1 LLTVGPAASAWPG
14 PDEKT
19 AVTAIALAAI
29 MAMAVAVLVAAERR
43 GDRRPVLVAKP
54 VASLAFL
61 LLGWSRVE
69 PGHPYGAW
77 VLLALLLCVAG
88 DLLLMLRRGFLP
100 GLASF
105 LLGHL
110 AYVLAFSA
118 LLLPRSWPA
127 IWAAPPLAASIAV
140 ALWLSPHLGRLR
152 VPVVAYIAVIT
163 VMVWGAVAVTV
174 TGRGPW
180 FLAAGAVLFYLS
192 DLAVVRDRLVVKRF
206 ASRAWG
212 LPAYYLGQFLLALT
226 VGH

>member
-1 LLTVGPAASAWPG
+1 M
-14 PDEKT
+14 
-19 AVTAIALAAI
+19 TAIALATI
-29 MAMAVAVLVAAERR
+29 MVAAVAILAVAERR
-43 GDRRPVLVAKP
+43 ANRRLVLVTKP
-54 VASLAFL
+54 VASLAFV
-61 LLGWSRVE
+61 LLGWSRFG
-69 PGHPYGAW
+69 PGHPYSAW
-77 VLLALLLCVAG
+77 VLLALVLCFAG

-127 IWAAPPLAASIAV
+127 VWALPPLLVSTVAAA
-140 ALWLSPHLGRLR
+140 WLSPHLERMR
-152 VPVVAYIAVIT
+152 VPVLAYITVIT
-163 VMVWGAVAVTV
+163 IMVWGAVAVTAAR
-174 TGRGPW
+174 RGPW

-192 DLAVVRDRLVVKRF
+192 DLAVARDRLVLKRF

-226 VGH
+226 VGR

>member
-1 LLTVGPAASAWPG
+1 M
-14 PDEKT
+14 
-19 AVTAIALAAI
+19 TAIALAAI
-29 MAMAVAVLVAAERR
+29 MAVAVVVLVAAERR
-43 GDRRPVLVAKP
+43 GDRSPVLVAKP

-77 VLLALLLCVAG
+77 VLLALLLCLVG

-118 LLLPRSWPA
+118 LLLPRFWPA
-127 IWAAPPLAASIAV
+127 VWAVPPLAVGVAV
-140 ALWLSPHLGRLR
+140 VLWLSPHLGRLR
-152 VPVVAYIAVIT
+152 VPVVAYIAVIS
-163 VMVWGAVAVTV
+163 VMVWGAVAVTA

-192 DLAVVRDRLVVKRF
+192 DLAVARDRLVAKRF

-226 VGH
+226 VGR